1 MFNLKINTNTN
12 RLNEVEMLGET
23 LAAALEKRNIKT
35 NGAVVTLNGRILS
48 PMDYGKTFADFGV
61 TDGATAVL
69 SVVVKADSA
78 A

>member
-48 PMDYGKTFADFGV
+48 PMDYCKSFADFGV
-61 TDGATAVL
+61 TDGTTAVL